1 MATDRAHKC
10 VEKTGYLTGVKDC
23 AERMHCRRDAR
34 TVSRRWKRRVSIV
47 QTRNNMDY
55 ICLNGTEQVLIESE
69 QAQARSE
76 VIGQYK
82 QCRKDKK
89 MTQTELARRTG
100 ISQPN
105 INRFES
111 GNYNPSLEMLV
122 KVALALDMEL
132 SIQLKERDKAA
143 EM

>member
-1 MATDRAHKC
+1 MPQ
-10 VEKTGYLTGVKDC
+10 
-23 AERMHCRRDAR
+23 

-55 ICLNGTEQVLIESE
+55 IYLNGTEQVLIETE
-69 QAQARSE
+69 QAQVRSE

-82 QCRKDKK
+82 QCREDKK

-132 SIQLKERDKAA
+132 SIQLKDKDKAA
-143 EM
+143 GM

>member
-1 MATDRAHKC
+1 M
-10 VEKTGYLTGVKDC
+10 
-23 AERMHCRRDAR
+23 
-34 TVSRRWKRRVSIV
+34 

-55 ICLNGTEQVLIESE
+55 IYLNGTEQVLIESE

-122 KVALALDMEL
+122 KVALAGYGTEHSTEGEGQSRRNVKMLFPAW
-132 SIQLKERDKAA
+132 SSRTAPGFCIF
-143 EM
+143 

>member
-1 MATDRAHKC
+1 
-10 VEKTGYLTGVKDC
+10 
-23 AERMHCRRDAR
+23 
-34 TVSRRWKRRVSIV
+34 
-47 QTRNNMDY
+47 
-55 ICLNGTEQVLIESE
+55 
-69 QAQARSE
+69 
-76 VIGQYK
+76 
-82 QCRKDKK
+82 